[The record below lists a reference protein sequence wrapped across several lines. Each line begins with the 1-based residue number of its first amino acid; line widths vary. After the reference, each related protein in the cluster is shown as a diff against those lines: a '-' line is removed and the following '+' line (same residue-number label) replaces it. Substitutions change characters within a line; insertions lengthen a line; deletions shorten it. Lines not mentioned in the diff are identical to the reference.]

1 MRRSA
6 LLAAAL
12 LFVLPAAAEGDAEKG
27 KASFAKC
34 AACHEIGADAANKI
48 GPELNGIVGRAP
60 ASLEGFAYSKA
71 MQEFGAANPAWTEE
85 LLSAYLESPMKV
97 IKGTKMAFAGI
108 KKPEE
113 RENLIAYLKS
123 NPQ

>member
-1 MRRSA
+1 MRRSV
-6 LLAAAL
+6 LIAAAMM
-12 LFVLPAAAEGDAEKG
+12 FVVPAAAEGDAEKG

-34 AACHEIGADAANKI
+34 AACHEIGPGAANKI
-48 GPELNGIVGRAP
+48 GPELNGIVGRKP
-60 ASLEGFAYSKA
+60 AAIDGFAYSKA

-85 LLSAYLESPMKV
+85 LLATYLEAPMKV
-97 IKGTKMAFAGI
+97 VKGTKMAFAGL

-113 RENLIAYLKS
+113 RENIIAYLKS